1 MSRPPLHDIAH
12 LAYLELLTPE
22 FDKSVVLHRGARA
35 HRHQREGS
43 SVYLRTWDDYERHT
57 IKLTGHH
64 TSGIARVG
72 MRAESAE
79 ALDRRVKA
87 IEASGL
93 GIGWKDGDPGIG
105 PT

>member
-1 MSRPPLHDIAH
+1 MSRPPLHDVAH

-22 FDKSVVLHRGARA
+22 FDKSVWFFTEVLGLTVVSS
-35 HRHQREGS
+35 EGS

-79 ALDRRVKA
+79 ALDRRGEGGEGRGVGGGG
-87 IEASGL
+87 EG
-93 GIGWKDGDPGIG
+93 GGH
-105 PT
+105 